1 MTDIENKDLFE
12 NNENTTPETESAD
25 LGEENVV
32 KDNADEMS
40 VVSAKDSALDQTV
53 SAVSS
58 DAAIFERNVT
68 DFNVEKERR
77 KQKVGNVLKNV
88 LVYTVLTVCAV
99 LAFLPFYW
107 MVISSLKTE
116 MEYRQSV
123 PTFFPH
129 TFMWKNYEA
138 VLSQTSSGGSGS
150 FVQILIN
157 TLVVGFFSTTIG
169 VLVTIIT
176 AYALARMK
184 FKGKNILFTLMLA
197 TMMIPGEMYTI
208 TNYLTVSAWGWRD
221 TFTVMI
227 LPFLVSVYYIYL
239 LRNNFMQIPDSL
251 YKAAKVDGLSDMGY
265 LVKVMVP
272 LTAPTLVSITLLK
285 FIGTWN
291 SYIWPDLSTA
301 RTGRWSPTG
310 SRADLRIESARC
322 RARCTACPDTAPKR
336 LRRSKWL
343 PYAWFRFL
351 FSSSLSLAANISC
364 TACRRAVRRADTK
377 TGRFAHK
384 TRISAFTAILI

>member
-1 MTDIENKDLFE
+1 MDSMDNKNLFE
-12 NNENTTPETESAD
+12 DNENQTPETEETVVNEDVITDVSNVN
-25 LGEENVV
+25 EET
-32 KDNADEMS
+32 MS
-40 VVSAKDSALDQTV
+40 IVSAKDSGLDQTV

-58 DAAIFERNVT
+58 DSAIFDVNVK
-68 DFNVEKERR
+68 DFNVERERK
-77 KQKVGNVLKNV
+77 KQKVANIFKNIF
-88 LVYTVLTVCAV
+88 VYLFLTLCAV

-123 PTFFPH
+123 PSFFPH

-138 VLSQTSSGGSGS
+138 VLSQTSSGASGS
-150 FVQILIN
+150 FSQILVN
-157 TLVVGFFSTTIG
+157 TLVVGFFSTVIG
-169 VLVTIIT
+169 VIVTIVT

-184 FKGKNILFTLMLA
+184 FKGKNLLFTLMLA

-208 TNYLTVSAWGWRD
+208 TNYLTVSALGWKD
-221 TFTVMI
+221 TFTVLI

-265 LVKVMVP
+265 LIKVMVP

-291 SYIWPDLSTA
+291 SYIWPRLVNSKAWQMVTNWVTRGFTDRIGNVSGALY
-301 RTGRWSPTG
+301 GLPGYG
-310 SRADLRIESARC
+310 SETLTTLKMAAVCMVSLPLFILFITC
-322 RARCTACPDTAPKR
+322 RKYIMHGV
-336 LRRSKWL
+336 SK
-343 PYAWFRFL
+343 
-351 FSSSLSLAANISC
+351 SG
-364 TACRRAVRRADTK
+364 TK
-377 TGRFAHK
+377 G
-384 TRISAFTAILI
+384 

>member
-1 MTDIENKDLFE
+1 MDNKDLFE
-12 NNENTTPETESAD
+12 NNENQTPETEETVVN
-25 LGEENVV
+25 EEVV
-32 KDNADEMS
+32 TEVSEVNAETMN
-40 VVSAKDSALDQTV
+40 VVSAKDSELDQTV

-58 DAAIFERNVT
+58 DSAIFDVNVK
-68 DFNVEKERR
+68 DFNVEKERK
-77 KQKVGNVLKNV
+77 KQKIANISKNIF
-88 LVYTVLTVCAV
+88 VYLFLTLCAV

-150 FVQILIN
+150 FAQILIN
-157 TLVVGFFSTTIG
+157 TLVVGFFSTVIG
-169 VLVTIIT
+169 VIVTIVT

-184 FKGKNILFTLMLA
+184 FKGKNLLFTLMLA

-208 TNYLTVSAWGWRD
+208 TNYLTVSTLGWRD
-221 TFTVMI
+221 TFTVLI

-265 LVKVMVP
+265 LIKVMVP

-291 SYIWPDLSTA
+291 SYIWPRLVNSKDWQMVTNWVTRGFTDRIGNVSGALY
-301 RTGRWSPTG
+301 GLPGYG
-310 SRADLRIESARC
+310 SETLTTLKMAAVCMVSLPLFILFITC
-322 RARCTACPDTAPKR
+322 RKYIMHGV
-336 LRRSKWL
+336 SK
-343 PYAWFRFL
+343 
-351 FSSSLSLAANISC
+351 SG
-364 TACRRAVRRADTK
+364 TK
-377 TGRFAHK
+377 G
-384 TRISAFTAILI
+384 

>member
-1 MTDIENKDLFE
+1 MDSMDNKDLFE
-12 NNENTTPETESAD
+12 NNENQTPETEETVVN
-25 LGEENVV
+25 EEVATEISEV
-32 KDNADEMS
+32 NAETMS
-40 VVSAKDSALDQTV
+40 VVSAKDSGLDQTV

-58 DAAIFERNVT
+58 DSAIFDVNVK
-68 DFNVEKERR
+68 DFNVERERK
-77 KQKVGNVLKNV
+77 KQKVANIFKNV
-88 LVYTVLTVCAV
+88 FVYLILTLCAV

-123 PTFFPH
+123 PSFFPH

-150 FVQILIN
+150 FAQILVN
-157 TLVVGFFSTTIG
+157 TLVVGFFSTVIG
-169 VLVTIIT
+169 VIVTIVT

-184 FKGKNILFTLMLA
+184 FKGKNLLFTLMLA

-208 TNYLTVSAWGWRD
+208 TNYLTVSTLGWRD
-221 TFTVMI
+221 TFTVLI

-265 LVKVMVP
+265 LIKVMVP

-291 SYIWPDLSTA
+291 SYIWPRLVNSKDWQMVTNWVTRGFTDRIGNVSGALY
-301 RTGRWSPTG
+301 GLPGYG
-310 SRADLRIESARC
+310 SETLTTLKMAAVCMVSLPLFILFITC
-322 RARCTACPDTAPKR
+322 RKYIMHGV
-336 LRRSKWL
+336 SK
-343 PYAWFRFL
+343 
-351 FSSSLSLAANISC
+351 SG
-364 TACRRAVRRADTK
+364 TK
-377 TGRFAHK
+377 G
-384 TRISAFTAILI
+384 

>member
-1 MTDIENKDLFE
+1 MDSMDNKNLFE
-12 NNENTTPETESAD
+12 NNENQTPETEETVVNEDVITDVSNVN
-25 LGEENVV
+25 EET
-32 KDNADEMS
+32 MS
-40 VVSAKDSALDQTV
+40 IVSAKDSGLDQTV

-58 DAAIFERNVT
+58 DSAIFDVNVK
-68 DFNVEKERR
+68 DFNVERERK
-77 KQKVGNVLKNV
+77 KQKVANIFKNIF
-88 LVYTVLTVCAV
+88 VYLFLTLCAV

-123 PTFFPH
+123 PSFFPH

-138 VLSQTSSGGSGS
+138 VLSQTSSGASGS
-150 FVQILIN
+150 FSQILVN
-157 TLVVGFFSTTIG
+157 TLVVGFFSTVIG
-169 VLVTIIT
+169 VIVTIVT

-184 FKGKNILFTLMLA
+184 FKGKNLLFTLMLA

-208 TNYLTVSAWGWRD
+208 TNYLTVSALGWKD
-221 TFTVMI
+221 TFTVLI

-265 LVKVMVP
+265 LIKVMVP

-291 SYIWPDLSTA
+291 SYIWPRLVNSKAWQMVTNWVTRGFTDRIGNVSGALY
-301 RTGRWSPTG
+301 GLPGYG
-310 SRADLRIESARC
+310 SETLTTLKMAAVCMVSLPLFILFITC
-322 RARCTACPDTAPKR
+322 RKYIMHGV
-336 LRRSKWL
+336 SK
-343 PYAWFRFL
+343 
-351 FSSSLSLAANISC
+351 SG
-364 TACRRAVRRADTK
+364 TK
-377 TGRFAHK
+377 G
-384 TRISAFTAILI
+384 

>member
-1 MTDIENKDLFE
+1 MDSMDNKNLFE
-12 NNENTTPETESAD
+12 NNENQTPETEETVVNEGVITDVSNVN
-25 LGEENVV
+25 EET
-32 KDNADEMS
+32 MS
-40 VVSAKDSALDQTV
+40 IVSAKDSGLDQTV

-58 DAAIFERNVT
+58 DSAIFDVNVK
-68 DFNVEKERR
+68 DFNVKRERK
-77 KQKVGNVLKNV
+77 KQKVANIFKNIF
-88 LVYTVLTVCAV
+88 VYLFLTLCAV

-123 PTFFPH
+123 PSFFPH

-138 VLSQTSSGGSGS
+138 VLSQTSSGASGS
-150 FVQILIN
+150 FSQILVN
-157 TLVVGFFSTTIG
+157 TLVVGFFSTVIG
-169 VLVTIIT
+169 VIVTIVT

-184 FKGKNILFTLMLA
+184 FKGKNLLFTLMLA

-208 TNYLTVSAWGWRD
+208 TNYLTVSALGWKD
-221 TFTVMI
+221 TFTVLI

-265 LVKVMVP
+265 LIKVMVP

-291 SYIWPDLSTA
+291 SYIWPRLVNSKAWQMVTNWVTRGFTDRIGNVSGALY
-301 RTGRWSPTG
+301 GLPGYG
-310 SRADLRIESARC
+310 SETLTTLKMAAVCMVSLPLFILFITC
-322 RARCTACPDTAPKR
+322 RKYIMHGV
-336 LRRSKWL
+336 SK
-343 PYAWFRFL
+343 
-351 FSSSLSLAANISC
+351 SG
-364 TACRRAVRRADTK
+364 TK
-377 TGRFAHK
+377 G
-384 TRISAFTAILI
+384 